1 MRIALDGYVLRFPR
15 TGIVNYSFAVARG
28 YRSRLES
35 DAFRILVGDRNV
47 TANEIRDFLS
57 VGDVMPIFEK
67 GRESLIEKF
76 CRKFTGNVFSNFM
89 PGLGTAVND
98 ATRGFDVYHSTDWF
112 FEPSRH
118 AKLNAI
124 TIFDLTTTLFP
135 QFHEELNI
143 TKERLKLQRI
153 VDYDVV
159 FCISSATRE
168 DLIQNSYVDPER
180 VLVNYIDTDPIF
192 DKRSYASRESVVAK
206 HGIPEGFRYL
216 LSVSTIEP
224 RKNFMGVLDAFG
236 EFLRANPDAPY
247 VLLCTGMWGW
257 RNDELNDYLTRCGFA
272 DRVIFTGYVDLT
284 DLPSLYR
291 HADCFLYLSFYE
303 GFGLPIL
310 EAMKSSCPVICSNTS
325 SMPEVIGD
333 AGVQVTPANIGEIAD
348 AIATVVGDVV
358 TSNQMR
364 IAGLARSSFFSWD
377 RHVELLMQTYKHALQ
392 H

>member
-15 TGIVNYSFAVARG
+15 TGIVNYGFAVARG
-28 YRSRLES
+28 YRARLAD
-35 DAFRILVGDRNV
+35 DAFRILVGDRDV
-47 TANEIRDFLS
+47 TAGEIREFLA
-57 VGDVMPIFEK
+57 VGDVVPILDRS
-67 GRESLIEKF
+67 RESLIEKLR
-76 CRKFTGNVFSNFM
+76 RKFTNNVFSNVM
-89 PGLGTAVND
+89 PGLGTAVNG
-98 ATRGFDVYHSTDWF
+98 ATRGFDVYHCTDWF

-118 AKLNAI
+118 ARLNVI
-124 TIFDLTTTLFP
+124 TAFDLTTTLFP

-143 TKERLKLQRI
+143 TKERMKLQRI
-153 VDYDVV
+153 ADYDFV
-159 FCISSATRE
+159 FCISAATRE
-168 DLIQNSYVDPER
+168 DLIRNASVDPER

-192 DKRSYASRESVVAK
+192 DQASYTSREAVTAK
-206 HGIPEGFRYL
+206 YEVPEGFRYL

-272 DRVIFTGYVDLT
+272 DRVIFTGFVDLA

-291 HADCFLYLSFYE
+291 HADCFMYLSFYE

-310 EAMKSSCPVICSNTS
+310 EAMKSNCPVICSNTS

-333 AGVQVTPANIGEIAD
+333 AGIQVTPPDVEQTAQ
-348 AIATVVGDVV
+348 AIATVVGDAAKADG
-358 TSNQMR
+358 MR
-364 IAGLARSSFFSWD
+364 AAGLERSKMFSWQGHLD
-377 RHVELLMQTYKHALQ
+377 LLIQTYERAL
-392 H
+392 